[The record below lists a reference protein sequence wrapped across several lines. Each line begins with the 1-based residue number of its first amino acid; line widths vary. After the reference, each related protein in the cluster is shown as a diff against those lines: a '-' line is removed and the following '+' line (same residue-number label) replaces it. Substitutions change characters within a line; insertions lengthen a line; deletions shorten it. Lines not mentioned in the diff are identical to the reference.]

1 VLAVRRTLQVLL
13 TPKKRRP
20 PEGETGISPETFM
33 KTFRTLA
40 VAAAAWLA
48 ATTAHAA
55 LTLPAGTVVTG
66 QVTGASSTLL
76 GLDHGFADEAGSN
89 ITAVA
94 AADLEY
100 LTGDA
105 QVAIDFFED
114 GRIQVW
120 NNSGSAGLAGSY
132 TLSFSFANLGLPI
145 TGFTALDMSEVLAGS
160 IQLQLLDAHTIGLT
174 LSNVNFGSE
183 FGSFTTQLA
192 VNAVPEPA
200 SLALLGAGLGML
212 ALRRRSA

>member
-1 VLAVRRTLQVLL
+1 
-13 TPKKRRP
+13 
-20 PEGETGISPETFM
+20 M

-48 ATTAHAA
+48 ATSAHAA
-55 LTLPAGTVVTG
+55 LTLPAGTLVTG
-66 QVTGASSTLL
+66 QVSGASSTLL

-89 ITAVA
+89 VTAVA
-94 AADLEY
+94 AADLEF

-105 QVAIDFFED
+105 AVGIDFFED

-132 TLSFSFANLGLPI
+132 TLTFSFAGLGLPI
-145 TGFTALDMSEVLAGS
+145 TGFTALDMSEVLGGS
-160 IQLQLLDAHTIGLT
+160 ISLQLLDAHTVGLT
-174 LSNVNFGSE
+174 LNQVGFDSQ

-192 VNAVPEPA
+192 ARALPEPG
-200 SLALLGAGLGML
+200 SLALLGTGLGLL
-212 ALRRRSA
+212 ALSRTRRSA